1 MKIAEPHASTNFL
14 IQAEMLNKQAELAW
28 FEGRVEDM
36 HRCSEEARELMEK
49 YFSFTC
55 APEPPQESKQSPI
68 RFPLTILDRILIFVL
83 VFLSSYGLIL
93 FLNSLQ
99 GFLK

>member
-1 MKIAEPHASTNFL
+1 MKIAEHRTDSNFL
-14 IQAEMLNKQAELAW
+14 VRAENLHKQAELAW

-55 APEPPQESKQSPI
+55 SPEPPQDSKKFRI
-68 RFPLTILDRILIFVL
+68 HLPLPILDWSLICIL
-83 VFLSSYGLIL
+83 VFLSTYGLIL
-93 FLNSLQ
+93 FLNSME
-99 GFLK
+99 GCAK